1 LVKVSA
7 EGEKGTVEPVTLIV
21 AVIGSLGAFCLR
33 PILGLI
39 VYIAALAWYPT
50 YLTLKVGTID
60 LSAARIVLIVLY
72 ANILFR
78 TKLIKQFKWSW
89 LDRLVIIT
97 LLGTVVAGLMNE
109 PFWKIIENRSGAAL
123 DLVLPYFATRMIV
136 TSRTKLFTLLKGI
149 LIVAAPLA
157 ILGAHQ
163 SVTGN
168 NPLAF
173 LQQYNAWYPGHEEAD
188 YVRYGFHRATL
199 TFDHITF
206 GLFFAMLAPCCA
218 ALCVSPKRWRVFIM
232 LGLGLMI
239 IGILSSVSSGPM
251 LAALASL
258 AMFAMFPARRYWPA
272 LLIIL
277 VAGCIFIEVFSN
289 RHFYQVATGFTL
301 SSETADYRIG
311 LIEEA
316 FGGGMTGH
324 WIEGYGLVDI
334 DPDTRIPW
342 EHYDLANDYINI
354 LARYGLLGLVP
365 YLMVIV
371 FVCLR
376 LRRSYVLAG
385 NNRNDKW
392 MVWCLLSAL
401 IGMLV
406 TCFSVSLMG
415 QTGMVFYILLGL
427 CGSMPCIIH
436 STQPQLEPV
445 QATSGTWMLPTYENP

>member
-258 AMFAMFPARRYWPA
+258 AMFAM
-272 LLIIL
+272 
-277 VAGCIFIEVFSN
+277 
-289 RHFYQVATGFTL
+289 
-301 SSETADYRIG
+301 
-311 LIEEA
+311 EA